1 MGLYMVCPSSFG
13 AELRR
18 PREFRIP
25 HAEHFET
32 AVPRLLRPTPEVMGI
47 RVARI
52 PYPGR
57 RVTRRAVITDP
68 SPRRPRTAG
77 YATQRLARCEAAG
90 LRTGRLHF
98 FLVRAWPTEQEAPGT
113 QRS

>member
-1 MGLYMVCPSSFG
+1 MMGLYMVYPSSFG
-13 AELRR
+13 AELRC
-18 PREFRIP
+18 PRESRIP

-32 AVPRLLRPTPEVMGI
+32 AAPRRLRPTPEVLGI

-68 SPRRPRTAG
+68 IPTPSPD
-77 YATQRLARCEAAG
+77 
-90 LRTGRLHF
+90 GRL
-98 FLVRAWPTEQEAPGT
+98 
-113 QRS
+113 RSSALGAV

>member
-13 AELRR
+13 AELRC

-47 RVARI
+47 RVAHL

-57 RVTRRAVITDP
+57 RVARRAVITDP
-68 SPRRPRTAG
+68 IPTPSSD
-77 YATQRLARCEAAG
+77 
-90 LRTGRLHF
+90 GRL
-98 FLVRAWPTEQEAPGT
+98 
-113 QRS
+113 RSSALGAV